1 MTATGLQTETIN
13 LKPIDRYSLTNDEIN
28 AALTTPGVRLNTLLL
43 YLFRTSHLLQHLIF
57 QLFLVACHLDLMKTM
72 AMII

>member
-28 AALTTPGVRLNTLLL
+28 AALTTPGVWFNTLLL
-43 YLFRTSHLLQHLIF
+43 YLCRISQLHQHLTL
-57 QLFLVACHLDLMKTM
+57 QLFLVACHLDLMETM
-72 AMII
+72 TMMI